1 MPPNPDILLRQ
12 GQACVNAGDHAG
24 AIEAY
29 TRFLKTSPSHPSRRG
44 ISIRVGQLMS
54 LAGRHEKAV
63 THLKRVVDRDK
74 RDTEAIYALAQAQA
88 FASKLDDATATV
100 ERLLAI
106 DPDHPEGLA
115 RRATLL
121 NYLGRAEEGGALLD
135 EAHARGLRH
144 WSLELALA
152 ALAPR
157 LGRSEEAVERMRAM
171 VDAGGLDK
179 QEHAD
184 LLFNIAYLL
193 DKLGR
198 YDEAW
203 EAAARGNALEPSSWD
218 AGGFTAYIDRLILT
232 QTPEALRALPEPMD
246 RASDAILIL
255 GSPRS
260 GTTLLEQ
267 IIAAHPKAATA
278 GEISALHDSLLALIG
293 APGGIVEDPR
303 RVRPADMI
311 KASGAYLSELRA
323 RAGKATRRID
333 KSPPNWQLLGTGS
346 RVLPEARVIFTER
359 DPRDTAISCFFRHFI
374 AGNHF
379 TKGLDRLGVYLAG
392 KQRLVR
398 HWERTLPEAALGLAF
413 TRAVYEDVVAHPER
427 EARRLVEFAGLE
439 WDDACLRFG
448 ESKKIVST
456 LNADQS
462 GQGVYTGSA
471 QRWRRYEK
479 HLAPLLEA
487 MGDEAP
493 DD

>member
-1 MPPNPDILLRQ
+1 MAPNPDMLLRQ

-24 AIEAY
+24 AIDIY
-29 TRFLKTSPSHPSRRG
+29 TRFLRSAPSHPSRLG
-44 ISIRVGQLMS
+44 ISIRVGQLMM
-54 LAGRHEKAV
+54 LAGRHTKSVA
-63 THLKRVVDRDK
+63 HLKKVVDRNT
-74 RDTEAIYALAQAQA
+74 RDTDAIYALAQAQA
-88 FASKLDDATATV
+88 FASMLADATATV

-106 DPDHPEGLA
+106 DPDHAEGIA

-121 NYLGRAEEGGALLD
+121 NYIGRAEEGGAVLD
-135 EAHARGLRH
+135 EAAARGIRH
-144 WSLELALA
+144 WSIELALA
-152 ALAPR
+152 GLAPG
-157 LGRSEEAVERMRAM
+157 LGRMEESVDRMRAM

-179 QEHAD
+179 QEHAE
-184 LLFNIAYLL
+184 LLFNTGYLL

-203 EAAARGNALEPSSWD
+203 ESVTRGNALEPGAWD
-218 AGGFTAYIDRLILT
+218 AGAFTAYIDGLIQT
-232 QTPEALRALPEPMD
+232 QTPGALRALPEPMD
-246 RASDAILIL
+246 RASDVVLIL

-267 IIAAHPKAATA
+267 IIASHPQAATA
-278 GEISALHDSLLALIG
+278 GELSALHDALLGLTG
-293 APGGIVEDPR
+293 APGGAVEDPR

-346 RVLPEARVIFTER
+346 RVLPEARAIFSER
-359 DPRDTAISCFFRHFI
+359 DPRDTAISCVFRHFLT
-374 AGNHF
+374 GNHF
-379 TKGLDRLGVYLAG
+379 TKRLDWLGVYLAG

-398 HWERTLPEAALGLAF
+398 HWERVLPEAAPGLRF
-413 TRAVYEDVVAHPER
+413 TRAVYENVVASPEP

-448 ESKKIVST
+448 QTKKIVTT
-456 LNADQS
+456 LNADQT
-462 GQGVYTGSA
+462 GKGVYTGSA

-479 HLAPLLEA
+479 HLEPLLGA

-493 DD
+493 TD